1 MRDACCTPAQL
12 YPAAEVAGLAA
23 HLAAAA
29 PDAEYD
35 LVMDDYAQQHGL
47 SR

>member
-1 MRDACCTPAQL
+1 MRDTCCTPAQV
-12 YPAAEVAGLAA
+12 YPVAEVAGLAA

-29 PDAEYD
+29 PDAPYD
-35 LVMDDYAQQHGL
+35 LVMDDYAKRQGL